1 MKKAAAWISAAV
13 LAVFLLACGGGDRTG
28 NAGASS
34 DGGGSL
40 RYQEQTAPI
49 LNVLGDLGADDG
61 AESTGTGPHGWSP
74 EMEEIRSA
82 VADTLGEGYRL
93 DEPISQEVLEQSYGI
108 VPDMYEDY
116 LGETPSLSLDADTF
130 LVVKAKEGQ
139 VEAVEEALS
148 SYREGIVKNRMQY
161 SLNVGKVC
169 ASRIETLG
177 NYVCFVQLGGDVDRV
192 KENGDEA
199 VAAHCLEQNEIAITV
214 LEQTI
219 GH

>member
-13 LAVFLLACGGGDRTG
+13 LTVFLLACGDGDRTG
-28 NAGASS
+28 NAGMSS
-34 DGGGSL
+34 EAGGSL
-40 RYQEQTAPI
+40 RYQERTAPI
-49 LNVLGDLGADDG
+49 LNALGDLG

-93 DEPISQEVLEQSYGI
+93 DAPISQEVLEQSYGI

-139 VEAVEEALS
+139 VEAVEEALN
-148 SYREGIVKNRMQY
+148 SYREGIVNNRMQY

-177 NYVCFVQLGGDVDRV
+177 NYVCFVQLGGNVDRM

-219 GH
+219 GY